1 MRTLAFILL
10 FLLVSSLSVAHE
22 PGAETGVPVISDT
35 EQFSEYFSIS
45 SKNPG
50 YLATETVQ
58 PAIPSPMRALRN
70 KQQHERQ
77 QRVGYEGPDTGPGQH
92 FSLVES
98 YRTKSVASLLV
109 QGRQA
114 ALPAHNADYLRFGIL
129 VI

>member
-22 PGAETGVPVISDT
+22 PGAETGTPATSDT
-35 EQFSEYFSIS
+35 ERLSEYFSIT

-58 PAIPSPMRALRN
+58 PAVPSPMRALRN

-77 QRVGYEGPDTGPGQH
+77 RTGYEGPGTGAGQH
-92 FSLVES
+92 FPSAAS
-98 YRTKSVASLLV
+98 CRTRSVASLSA
-109 QGRQA
+109 QGRQT
-114 ALPAHNADYLRFGIL
+114 ALPVHNADYLRFGTL